1 MNRFVSKAVDVKNF
15 LFSEKEWAGF
25 TWLLKML
32 SVYLIAGILFTLAY
46 EYTPARRYLE
56 PFMIGAPFPIY
67 VLVFGLLFGVP
78 AFNLCRAAAAR
89 SQSKGKGIFFILLI
103 MALFCAGVILP
114 QIILPR
120 LLPVFTSA
128 LVVLFIVIILLL
140 GLLGILKFSVRD
152 VIKGMEK

>member
-1 MNRFVSKAVDVKNF
+1 MNSFASKTVDVKNF

-32 SVYLIAGILFTLAY
+32 SVYLAVGILVTLAY
-46 EYTPARRYLE
+46 EYSPARLYL
-56 PFMIGAPFPIY
+56 APMPNMASFPIY
-67 VLVFGLLFGVP
+67 VLVFGLLLGVP

-89 SQSKGKGIFFILLI
+89 FQTKGRAVFIILLI
-103 MALFCAGVILP
+103 MALFCACVILP

-140 GLLGILKFSVRD
+140 GLLGILKFVLRD
-152 VIKGMEK
+152 IIQVMNK